1 MKTPRKNPEVF
12 FFCMKAYLTFFV
24 SALLSPLFFM
34 FSVWRASGASL
45 ASSQEV
51 DVNGRARLPSDERLW
66 HPGTPWAWTKSSE
79 QERKRSL
86 LNLMLFFFLPR
97 SFSGAIFRV
106 CPFSITWLSHACFIF
121 SFFKIYYFFLFILFF
136 FVSVRTRG
144 LEHEFLM
151 GDE

>member
-51 DVNGRARLPSDERLW
+51 DVNGRARLPSDERLASRDTVGLDQKLRAREKTLALKLNAFFF
-66 HPGTPWAWTKSSE
+66 PAAF
-79 QERKRSL
+79 L
-86 LNLMLFFFLPR
+86 LWRFPFSCVSFFHHMVEPCLLYFLFFF
-97 SFSGAIFRV
+97 
-106 CPFSITWLSHACFIF
+106 
-121 SFFKIYYFFLFILFF
+121 
-136 FVSVRTRG
+136 
-144 LEHEFLM
+144 
-151 GDE
+151 